1 MTAGRTL
8 NTQSQEWGT
17 PEKYVNAVRE
27 FFAGTIHLD
36 PCSNEYSI
44 VDAVTEY
51 RQPQFDGLKES
62 WDFPTIYVNPP
73 YGIDKERRTSIKH
86 WLSKCSMAHA
96 DYTSEVLAL
105 VPVATNTG
113 HWKKF
118 VFSNACGVCFLYDTR
133 LKFLVNG
140 EDGGKGAP
148 MSCAMIYWG
157 TNYDRF
163 FSIFQPFGAVVD
175 LRPQHGVSFGPL
187 HANGQRELVFET
199 VGGEQNDAPER
210 RSRAN

>member
-17 PEKYVNAVRE
+17 PEKYVKAVRE
-27 FFAGTIHLD
+27 FFGGEIQLD

-44 VDAVTEY
+44 VNAGTEY
-51 RQPQFDGLKES
+51 CLPDRDGLQKTWNFE
-62 WDFPTIYVNPP
+62 TIYVNPP
-73 YGIDKERRTSIKH
+73 YGIDKQRGTSIKH
-86 WLSKCSMAHA
+86 WLSKCSAAHA
-96 DYTSEVLAL
+96 EYRSEVLAL

-118 VFSNACGVCFLYDTR
+118 VFGDAYGICFLYDTR

-157 TNYDRF
+157 DRF
-163 FSIFQPFGAVVD
+163 ERFLPIFRKFGAVVD
-175 LRPQHGVSFGPL
+175 LRPL
-187 HANGQRELVFET
+187 IGQRF
-199 VGGEQNDAPER
+199 GEPGDNRHRKLAFGDGR
-210 RSRAN
+210 G

>member
-8 NTQSQEWGT
+8 NTLSQEWGT
-17 PEKYVNAVRE
+17 PEKYVNVVRN
-27 FFAGTIHLD
+27 FFGEEIQLD

-44 VDAVTEY
+44 VEAEIEY
-51 RQPQFDGLKES
+51 RLPEFDGLTETWNFS
-62 WDFPTIYVNPP
+62 TIYVNPP
-73 YGIDKERRTSIKH
+73 YGIDKKRHTSIKH

-96 DYTSEVLAL
+96 DYGSEVLAL

-118 VFSNACGVCFLYDTR
+118 VFSNACAICFLYDTR

-148 MSCAMIYWG
+148 MSCAMVYWG
-157 TNYDRF
+157 SRYNHF
-163 FSIFQPFGAVVD
+163 FTMFQPFGAVVD
-175 LRPQHGVSFGPL
+175 LRPQHNQLFGPS
-187 HANGQRELVFET
+187 HSSGQREFAFDG
-199 VGGEQNDAPER
+199 VGGEKHDKLK
-210 RSRAN
+210 SR